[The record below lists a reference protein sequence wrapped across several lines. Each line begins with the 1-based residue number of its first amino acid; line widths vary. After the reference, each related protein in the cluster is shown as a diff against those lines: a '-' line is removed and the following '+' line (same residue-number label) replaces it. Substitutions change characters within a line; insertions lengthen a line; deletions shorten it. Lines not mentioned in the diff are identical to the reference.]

1 MTEHVKITQSGGVME
16 ICWNRPDKK
25 NALSQAM
32 YSAAN
37 DALLKASADPSVR
50 CVVLSSEGDAFT
62 AGNDIADF
70 AKANAG
76 SSDGPRDSSS
86 YIRTIAAFDKPLVA
100 GVPGLAIGVGMTMLF
115 HCDLVFVAEDAKLS
129 MPFVNLA
136 LVPEAA
142 SSITV
147 PARVGYA
154 RAFAMFAMGEA
165 VTGKQAEEWGIANK
179 ALPAAEA
186 IPAARAAA
194 ERLAKQPLGAVM
206 ATKKLMRE
214 AERYA
219 KQIDIEMECFGAQLK
234 SAEAAEAF
242 AAFAQKRKPD
252 FTKVG

>member
-1 MTEHVKITQSGGVME
+1 MTEHVKITQSGGVLE

-25 NALSQAM
+25 NALSQEM
-32 YSAAN
+32 YATA
-37 DALLKASADPSVR
+37 DQALKDASADASVR
-50 CVVLSSEGDAFT
+50 CVLLTSEGDSFC

-76 SSDGPRDSSS
+76 TSDGPRDSSA
-86 YIRTIAAFDKPLVA
+86 YIRTIAAFDKPIVA

-165 VTGKQAEEWGIANK
+165 VTGKQAEDWGIANK
-179 ALPAAEA
+179 SMPSAEA

-206 ATKKLMRE
+206 ATKKLMRD
-214 AERYA
+214 AERYS
-219 KQIDIEMECFGAQLK
+219 KQIDIEMEYFGAQLK

-252 FTKVG
+252 FTKV